1 MPQLQDPNFHRTV
14 LLMLEH
20 ESSASF
26 GLVLNRPVDL
36 QLSDLFRSLQ
46 FDWRGDAEATVA
58 WGGPV
63 EPNSGWMLFG
73 DSPLLDAETEQVRP
87 VVAGVNFGGSM
98 DVFKQVAETPPA
110 SLRFLLGYAGWGPG
124 QLEFEI
130 AQGAWLS
137 AEATREVVFDVPAEA
152 MWDHVVRGMG
162 IDPSA
167 LVSTTGVH

>member
-1 MPQLQDPNFHRTV
+1 
-14 LLMLEH
+14 
-20 ESSASF
+20 
-26 GLVLNRPVDL
+26 
-36 QLSDLFRSLQ
+36 
-46 FDWRGDAEATVA
+46 
-58 WGGPV
+58 
-63 EPNSGWMLFG
+63 MLFG

-137 AEATREVVFDVPAEA
+137 AEATQEVVFDVPAEA